1 MEELMASKS
10 SAAYYSDLK
19 AMSPIRAIAETLMNS
34 HLVRK
39 IDIREAYEMA
49 KNQPGV
55 TVTYLPMYPEFVKL
69 HNLPADAKV
78 LNDCHG
84 NIIGRTAKARRFYHR
99 LNSSQKNKL
108 EGDFREAVW
117 QMQHYPLIKAEAILG
132 MDQDLMIK
140 ATFITTES
148 DVVNVYNWLL
158 NFAPYEQLEA
168 QYEASPEL
176 PIQDVILI
184 AFNEWTCDDDF
195 YNNVG
200 APQLALVD
208 EKHNVIVNLGMRY
221 FGERKKGTLTLA
233 WTSGIR
239 IGMAACH
246 GGIKEIDF
254 GTCKDSY
261 YHKFGKRSI
270 AFYGLSGTGKSSHTN
285 SHDNGGTLPEGFSK
299 VVLHDDAFQIDLENK
314 ICRVWEPTLFDKTDS
329 RPIDHPDWKYALG
342 VMNHA
347 VLNIDGKRLPVGQDL
362 RNSNGRAL
370 LDRSLLGKYVNRC
383 AFPKALVWLM
393 KDSVLP
399 PVLKLK
405 DKHLAIAMGAALMT
419 QRNRAENVKEE
430 ELNKLV
436 FEPFANPFRVYELYR
451 DVEAFLHV
459 AENGADFYCF
469 NSRGYWKDSDDALEA
484 IPLKTSLTLQT
495 ALLIDQVEWEDWDLL
510 PGAMIPTKAS
520 IDKIL
525 PGYYDKYNPALRN
538 NMKDYIALLKDRFL
552 QRRDFLASSDLK
564 EKPEIQAE
572 LLKVLELKA

>member
-1 MEELMASKS
+1 MASKN
-10 SAAYYSDLK
+10 SAEFYSNIKD
-19 AMSPIRAIAETLMNS
+19 MSPIRAIAETLMNN
-34 HLVRK
+34 HKVRK

-55 TVTYLPMYPEFVKL
+55 SVTDLPIYPEFVKL

-78 LNDCHG
+78 LDDCHG
-84 NIIGRTAKARRFYHR
+84 NIVGRTAKARRFYHR
-99 LNSSQKNKL
+99 LNASQKNKL

-117 QMQHYPLIKAEAILG
+117 QMQHYPLIKAEAVLG
-132 MDQDLMIK
+132 MDKDLMIK

-148 DVVNVYNWLL
+148 DVANVYNWLL
-158 NFAPYEQLEA
+158 NFAPFEQLKD
-168 QYEASPEL
+168 QYEASPKL

-184 AFNEWTCDDDF
+184 AFNEWTCDDPF

-254 GTCKDSY
+254 GTCNDPKY
-261 YHKFGKRSI
+261 QKLGKRSI

-285 SHDNGGTLPEGFSK
+285 NADNAGTLPAGFSK

-329 RPIDHPDWKYALG
+329 RPIDHPDWKYALAL
-342 VMNHA
+342 MNHM
-347 VLNIDGKRLPVGQDL
+347 VMNIDGKLVPVGQDL

-370 LDRSLLGKYVNRC
+370 LDRSLLGNYVNRC

-399 PVLKLK
+399 PVIKCT

-419 QRNRAENVKEE
+419 QRNRAENVTEE

-451 DVEAFLHV
+451 DVEAFLAV
-459 AENGADFYCF
+459 GDNGAEFYCF
-469 NSRGYWKDSDDALEA
+469 NSRGYWKESDDVLEA

-495 ALLIDQVEWEDWDLL
+495 AILTDQVQWEPWYLL
-510 PGAMIPTKAS
+510 PGAMIPTKES
-520 IDKIL
+520 IEAIL
-525 PGYYDKYNPALRN
+525 PGYYDKYDPSKRG
-538 NMKDYIALLKDRFL
+538 NMDKYLVLLSDRFK
-552 QRRDFLASSDLK
+552 QRRDYLQESDLK
-564 EKPEIQAE
+564 EKPEMQAMLVE
-572 LLKVLELKA
+572 SLSVKA

>member
-1 MEELMASKS
+1 MASKS
-10 SAAYYSDLK
+10 SAEYYGNLK
-19 AMSPIRAIAETLMNS
+19 EMSPIRAIAETLMNS
-34 HLVRK
+34 HTVRK

-49 KNQPGV
+49 KKQPGV
-55 TVTYLPMYPEFVKL
+55 TVTDLPVYPEFVKL
-69 HNLPADAKV
+69 HNLPADTKV
-78 LNDCHG
+78 IDDCHG

-99 LNSSQKNKL
+99 LDASKKNKL

-117 QMQHYPLIKAEAILG
+117 QMQHYPLVKAEAILG
-132 MDQDLMIK
+132 MDKDLMLK

-148 DVVNVYNWLL
+148 DVANVYNWLL
-158 NFAPYEQLEA
+158 NFAPYAQLKE
-168 QYEASPEL
+168 QYEASPKL
-176 PIQDVILI
+176 PIQDVII
-184 AFNEWTCDDDF
+184 VAFNEWTCDDPF

-246 GGIKEIDF
+246 GGIKELDF
-254 GTCKDSY
+254 STCNDPRF
-261 YHKFGKRSI
+261 HALGKRSI

-285 SHDNGGTLPEGFSK
+285 SHDNAGTMPAGVSK

-329 RPIDHPDWKYALG
+329 RPPDHPDWKYTLA
-342 VMNHA
+342 VMNHT
-347 VLNIDGKRLPVGQDL
+347 VLNLDGKRLPVGQDT
-362 RNSNGRAL
+362 RNQNGRAL
-370 LDRSLLGKYVNRC
+370 LDRALLGNYVNRC

-399 PVLKLK
+399 PILKLA

-419 QRNRAENVKEE
+419 QRNRAENVTEE
-430 ELNKLV
+430 DLKKLV

-451 DVEAFLHV
+451 DVEAFIHV
-459 AENGADFYCF
+459 ADNGADFYCF
-469 NSRGYWKDSDDALEA
+469 NSRGYWKESDDALEA

-495 ALLIDQVEWEDWDLL
+495 AILLDQLQWEPWAAL
-510 PGAMIPTKAS
+510 PGAMIPTRES
-520 IDKIL
+520 VEKIL
-525 PGYYDKYNPALRN
+525 PGYYDLYDPAKRGNLDKYQE
-538 NMKDYIALLKDRFL
+538 LLKDRFQ
-552 QRRDFLASSDLK
+552 QRRDYLMGSDLQ
-564 EKPEIQAE
+564 EKPELQKQVVEA
-572 LLKVLELKA
+572 LNLKI

>member
-1 MEELMASKS
+1 MASKN
-10 SAAYYSDLK
+10 SAEFYTNLK
-19 AMSPIRAIAETLMNS
+19 DMSPIRAIAETLMNN
-34 HLVRK
+34 HMVRTVN
-39 IDIREAYEMA
+39 IREAYELA
-49 KNQPGV
+49 KKQAGV
-55 TVTYLPMYPEFVKL
+55 GMTDLPIYPEFAKL
-69 HNLPADAKV
+69 HNLPTDAKV

-99 LNSSQKNKL
+99 LNASDKNKL
-108 EGDFREAVW
+108 EGDFREAIW
-117 QMQHYPLIKAEAILG
+117 QMQQYPLIKAEAILG
-132 MDQDLMIK
+132 MDKDLMLK

-148 DVVNVYNWLL
+148 DAANLYNWLL
-158 NFAPYEQLEA
+158 NFAPYEQLKE
-168 QYEASPEL
+168 QYESSPKL
-176 PIQDVILI
+176 PIQDIILI
-184 AFNEWTCDDDF
+184 AFNEWTCDDTF

-254 GTCKDSY
+254 GTCDDAK
-261 YHKFGKRSI
+261 YHKLGKRSI

-285 SHDNGGTLPEGFSK
+285 NHDNAGTLPTGFSK

-314 ICRVWEPTLFDKTDS
+314 VCRVWEPTLFDKTDS
-329 RPIDHPDWKYALG
+329 RPIDHPDWKYALAL
-342 VMNHA
+342 MNHA
-347 VLNIDGKRLPVGQDL
+347 TLDINGKRIPVGQDL

-399 PVLKLK
+399 PVIKCT

-451 DVEAFLHV
+451 DVDAFLAV
-459 AENGADFYCF
+459 ADNGADFYCF
-469 NSRGYWKDSDDALEA
+469 NSRGYWKESDDILEA

-495 ALLIDQVEWEDWDLL
+495 AIVTDQITWEPWSAL
-510 PGAMIPTKAS
+510 PGAMIPTRES
-520 IDKIL
+520 IDAIL
-525 PGYYDKYNPALRN
+525 PGFYDKYNPETRGN
-538 NMKDYIALLKDRFL
+538 KDNYIALLKDRFQ
-552 QRRDFLASSDLK
+552 QRKDYLLSSDLK
-564 EKPEIQAE
+564 EKPETQAKLVE
-572 LLKVLELKA
+572 SLNLK

>member
-1 MEELMASKS
+1 MASKS
-10 SAAYYSDLK
+10 SAEYYSSFK
-19 AMSPIRAIAETLMNS
+19 EMSPIRAIAETLMND
-34 HLVRK
+34 HHVRR

-49 KNQPGV
+49 KKQPGV
-55 TVTYLPMYPEFVKL
+55 TITDLPVYPEFVKL

-99 LNSSQKNKL
+99 LNASQKNKL

-117 QMQHYPLIKAEAILG
+117 QMQHYPLIKVEGILG
-132 MDQDLMIK
+132 LDPDLMIK
-140 ATFITTES
+140 ATFITTET
-148 DVVNVYNWLL
+148 DAANAYNWLV
-158 NFAPYEQLEA
+158 NFAPYEQLKD
-168 QYEASPEL
+168 QYEASPKL
-176 PIQDVILI
+176 PIQDVII
-184 AFNEWTCDDDF
+184 IGFNEWTCDDPF

-233 WTSGIR
+233 WTSGMR

-254 GTCKDSY
+254 GTCDNPA

-285 SHDNGGTLPEGFSK
+285 SSDNAGTLPSGFSK

-314 ICRVWEPTLFDKTDS
+314 LCRVWEPTLFDKTDS
-329 RPIDHPDWKYALG
+329 RPTDHPDWKYALA
-342 VMNHA
+342 VMNHMTGE
-347 VLNIDGKRLPVGQDL
+347 VDGKRIPIGLDA
-362 RNSNGRAL
+362 RNANGRAL

-399 PVLKLK
+399 PALKLR
-405 DKHLAIAMGAALMT
+405 DKYLAIAMGAALMT
-419 QRNRAENVKEE
+419 QRNRAENVTEE
-430 ELNKLV
+430 DLNKLV

-451 DVEAFLHV
+451 DVEAFLNV
-459 AENGADFYCF
+459 ADTGADIYCF
-469 NSRGYWKDSDDALEA
+469 NSRGYWKESDDILEA
-484 IPLKTSLTLQT
+484 IPLKTSLTLQS
-495 ALLIDQVEWEDWDLL
+495 ALLLDQIEWEDWDLL
-510 PGAMIPTKAS
+510 PGAMIPNRAS
-520 IDKIL
+520 VEKIL
-525 PGYYDKYNPALRN
+525 PGYYDRYDPQKRGNMDKYL
-538 NMKDYIALLKDRFL
+538 ALLKDRFQ
-552 QRRDFLASSDLK
+552 QRKDYLLGSDLT
-564 EKPEIQAE
+564 EKPELQKQVVDA
-572 LLKVLELKA
+572 LELKL

>member
-1 MEELMASKS
+1 MASKS
-10 SAAYYSDLK
+10 SAEYYGSLK
-19 AMSPIRAIAETLMNS
+19 EMSPIRAIAETLMNS
-34 HLVRK
+34 HKVRK

-55 TVTYLPMYPEFVKL
+55 TVTDLPVYPEFIKL
-69 HNLPADAKV
+69 HNLPTDAMV
-78 LNDCHG
+78 LDDCHG
-84 NIIGRTAKARRFYHR
+84 NILGRTAKARRFYHR
-99 LNSSQKNKL
+99 LDASKKNKL

-117 QMQHYPLIKAEAILG
+117 QMQHYPLVKAEAVLG
-132 MDQDLMIK
+132 LDKDLMLK

-148 DVVNVYNWLL
+148 DIANVYNWLV
-158 NFAPYEQLEA
+158 NFAPYEQLRE
-168 QYEASPEL
+168 QYEASPKL
-176 PIQDVILI
+176 PIQDIIIV
-184 AFNEWTCDDDF
+184 AFNEWTCDDPF

-246 GGIKEIDF
+246 GGIKELDF
-254 GTCKDSY
+254 GTCDDPRF
-261 YHKFGKRSI
+261 HELGKRSI

-285 SHDNGGTLPEGFSK
+285 SHDNAGTMPAGVSK

-329 RPIDHPDWKYALG
+329 RPPDHPDWKYTLA

-347 VLNIDGKRLPVGQDL
+347 IVELDGKRLPIGQDA
-362 RNSNGRAL
+362 RNQNGRAL
-370 LDRSLLGKYVNRC
+370 LDRALLGNYVNRC

-399 PVLKLK
+399 PILKLE

-419 QRNRAENVKEE
+419 QRNRAENVTEE
-430 ELNKLV
+430 DLKKLV
-436 FEPFANPFRVYELYR
+436 FEPFANPFRVYELHR
-451 DVEAFLHV
+451 DVEAFIHV
-459 AENGADFYCF
+459 ADNGADFYCF
-469 NSRGYWKDSDDALEA
+469 NSRGYWKESDEVLEA

-495 ALLIDQVEWEDWDLL
+495 AILLDQLEWEPWSVL
-510 PGAMIPTKAS
+510 PGAMIPTRAS
-520 IDKIL
+520 VEKIL
-525 PGYYDKYNPALRN
+525 PGYYDRYDPAKRGNLDKYRE
-538 NMKDYIALLKDRFL
+538 LLHDRFQ
-552 QRRDFLASSDLK
+552 QRRDFLLGSDLQ
-564 EKPEIQAE
+564 EKPELQKLVVDALTLNI
-572 LLKVLELKA
+572 

>member
-55 TVTYLPMYPEFVKL
+55 TVTDLPMYPEFVKL

-469 NSRGYWKDSDDALEA
+469 NSRGYWKDSDDSLEA

-495 ALLIDQVEWEDWDLL
+495 ALLTDQVEWEDWDLL

-538 NMKDYIALLKDRFL
+538 NMNDYIALLKDRFL
-552 QRRDFLASSDLK
+552 QRRDFLASSDLQ